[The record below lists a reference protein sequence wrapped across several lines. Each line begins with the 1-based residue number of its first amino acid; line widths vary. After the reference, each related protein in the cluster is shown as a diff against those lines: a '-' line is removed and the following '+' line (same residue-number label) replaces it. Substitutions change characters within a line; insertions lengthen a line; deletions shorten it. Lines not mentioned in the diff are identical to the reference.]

1 MERKKHSHSKPFQPR
16 PSDLLF
22 SKKHTQSQASSS
34 CSSPGPA
41 EASSAGNEVKP
52 TAVCSSS
59 LKHAASACGTP
70 VRIRGVPVGSVVAV
84 ESTLAAVSVQCEI
97 RDAST
102 VIPRNALIEA
112 NQSGLIAEPLVDIT
126 PRDPVPDPTTLCPPT
141 DQAGCEAQG
150 AIVCQNG
157 RIAGVTGVAMD
168 DLVGVMTRMAKKMEA
183 AGGVER
189 VLDAAELASA
199 ALEDGRPLLAT
210 AAALAGEALP
220 LLARLREGGLVGN
233 LEQLT
238 ETAAAAAADVRAL
251 QGDVLTPDNVVALR
265 SSVRVLA
272 RTLEHVEGVARDVG
286 GLTGD
291 ARVRGSLKQLIE
303 ALSRIVAD

>member
-1 MERKKHSHSKPFQPR
+1 MLVTWARGGKLGGKRGKAYRCVLEFP
-16 PSDLLF
+16 
-22 SKKHTQSQASSS
+22 QA
-34 CSSPGPA
+34 CGI
-41 EASSAGNEVKP
+41 GV
-52 TAVCSSS
+52 
-59 LKHAASACGTP
+59 GTP
-70 VRIRGVPVGSVVAV
+70 VRIRGVPVGSVVSV

-112 NQSGLIAEPLVDIT
+112 NQSGLIAEPLIDIT
-126 PRDPVPDPTTLCPPT
+126 PRDPVPDPLTLCPPT

-220 LLARLREGGLVGN
+220 LIARLREGGLVGN

-251 QGDVLTPDNVVALR
+251 QGDVLTPDNVAALR